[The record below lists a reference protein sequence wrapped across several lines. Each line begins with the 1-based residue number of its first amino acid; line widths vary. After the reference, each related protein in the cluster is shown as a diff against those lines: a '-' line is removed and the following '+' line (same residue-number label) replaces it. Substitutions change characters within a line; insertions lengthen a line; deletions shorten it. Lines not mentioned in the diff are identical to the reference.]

1 MDHDQ
6 AAEHKFGATI
16 TYNGSS
22 RTFEV
27 NAHEAVKAL
36 LAQALSAFG
45 ITTNPHLQAL
55 YFPDNREITDVTKSI
70 ADWGIVAGTVL
81 VLRQSAVLAG

>member
-1 MDHDQ
+1 MDQDQ
-6 AAEHKFGATI
+6 AAEHKFGVTI
-16 TYNGSS
+16 TYNGTS

-27 NAHEAVKAL
+27 NPREAVQAL
-36 LAQALSAFG
+36 LAQAISAFG

-55 YFPDNREITDVTKSI
+55 YFPDNREITDTKKSI
-70 ADWGIVAGTVL
+70 EDWGIVAGTVL